1 MFCHCYYAWCDILLR
16 LGEILL
22 RLVVVVEFRRICCK
36 LLSSLYLRTTRQYKF
51 DVIKLLFDMHTALES
66 LSTNAKTKNVNELHV
81 INEYLYESFEC
92 NCLCEYGFKICVFA
106 SYYP

>member
-1 MFCHCYYAWCDILLR
+1 MLLLN
-16 LGEILL
+16 LGEYAA
-22 RLVVVVEFRRICCK
+22 K

-66 LSTNAKTKNVNELHV
+66 LSNNAKTKNVNELHV

-92 NCLCEYGFKICVFA
+92 NCLCEYGFKICVFV